1 VNKAPVELIGRKI
14 GLSVLTVSLLVQ
26 LGFAQPRTSRTTPS
40 LVNAVQEVL
49 PIGEAGG
56 RQARSFPLVIQPDA
70 EAVFLSVN
78 CHSDQAVRLPVEV
91 RRPSFSSESTHL
103 HFFDSWDQPYTL
115 DLVAR
120 RLQSCG
126 VGTVITNVVVRS
138 AAPKSESSPIIWA
151 DKEGTVR
158 LLEAH
163 GGGVRTFRGHFG
175 QGVAIALSAD
185 GRLLISGGGTDCTL
199 RLWNVETES
208 EICQL
213 RVHGKRLD
221 EIIEDLGRES
231 SSAGRG
237 GVSGLCLSPNGQF
250 LVTAG
255 HDDLVCVRELRT
267 LEVLQSFA
275 GPSKTWPGLLWSP
288 SSEYLA
294 FYLNDGGLIIHNVYA
309 HLKQNAPV
317 PRVLKRI
324 GGYQDFWSRSSPNP
338 TNEIV
343 PANAV
348 DVEWEDSWD
357 ALTGNAPLAYR
368 TMERMIDAPA
378 KATSFLRSKIEIPS
392 VVSKET
398 LRQWFV
404 DLNDNSYRVRVRAMR
419 ELAQSASAN
428 PTVLRA
434 ELSSELTVEA
444 RNRIEELLRQRER
457 FIPTPERLRL
467 FRVIYLLERI
477 NTPESQAMLRQFA
490 ALPKDDEFA
499 QAANRALKRCDFAK

>member
-1 VNKAPVELIGRKI
+1 MTKSLHSLLIRISGLI
-14 GLSVLTVSLLVQ
+14 VLSVVLMVQ
-26 LGFAQPRTSRTTPS
+26 TGFAQPRTSVGNPFPGISSDHSVS
-40 LVNAVQEVL
+40 L
-49 PIGEAGG
+49 
-56 RQARSFPLVIQPDA
+56 PD
-70 EAVFLSVN
+70 V
-78 CHSDQAVRLPVEV
+78 VRLF
-91 RRPSFSSESTHL
+91 RFSS
-103 HFFDSWDQPYTL
+103 DSKRLQLLDYQDQPFTW
-115 DLVAR
+115 DLVER
-120 RLQSCG
+120 RLNPSGPGPVVLDNSISGASLASDSERG
-126 VGTVITNVVVRS
+126 VLRADDQGTIRLEN
-138 AAPKSESSPIIWA
+138 PKSTETL
-151 DKEGTVR
+151 KC
-158 LLEAH
+158 
-163 GGGVRTFRGHFG
+163 FRGHSG
-175 QGVAIALSAD
+175 LVAGSVVSSD
-185 GRLLISGGGTDCTL
+185 GRLLISGGRDCTL
-199 RLWNVETES
+199 RLWNIEKET
-208 EICQL
+208 EICQI

-221 EIIEDLGRES
+221 ELDDELRMQDAL
-231 SSAGRG
+231 AKRG
-237 GVSGLCLSPNGQF
+237 GVHRIALSPNDQF

-255 HDDLVCVRELRT
+255 LDRMVCIRELRT
-267 LEVLQSFA
+267 LEVLDEFSLANWWVWF
-275 GPSKTWPGLLWSP
+275 TWSP
-288 SSEYLA
+288 SSEYLV
-294 FYLNDGGLIIHNVYA
+294 LKVSDGGLIIHNVYA